1 MIFWK
6 WWTLVVLVATALV
19 SAEIY
24 LGVIDFVVSNDP
36 TYISFGI
43 FALFVI
49 STLVTGGW
57 CLQLQRGNKVDS
69 NQLSPVWFVSDALMS
84 IGMIGTLL
92 GFLMVLTSA
101 FTDIDTSDV
110 EAMQEVIG
118 QLATGMGTALL
129 TSLVGLISSTLLK
142 VQLVML
148 DTANN
153 LGNRDE
159 TL

>member
-1 MIFWK
+1 
-6 WWTLVVLVATALV
+6 
-19 SAEIY
+19 
-24 LGVIDFVVSNDP
+24 
-36 TYISFGI
+36 
-43 FALFVI
+43 
-49 STLVTGGW
+49 
-57 CLQLQRGNKVDS
+57 
-69 NQLSPVWFVSDALMS
+69 
-84 IGMIGTLL
+84 
-92 GFLMVLTSA
+92 MVLTSA

-118 QLATGMGTALL
+118 QLTTGMGTALL

>member
-6 WWTLVVLVATALV
+6 WWTLIVLVATALV
-19 SAEIY
+19 SAELY
-24 LGVIDFVVSNDP
+24 LGVIDFVVNNDP

-43 FALFVI
+43 FALFAI
-49 STLVTGGW
+49 STVVTGSW
-57 CLQLQRGNKVDS
+57 CFQLQRGNKIDDTRFGP
-69 NQLSPVWFVSDALMS
+69 LWFISDALMS

-101 FTDIDTSDV
+101 FTDVDTSDV

-148 DTANN
+148 DTANS

>member
-101 FTDIDTSDV
+101 FTDVDTSDV

>member
-6 WWTLVVLVATALV
+6 WWTLIVLVATALV
-19 SAEIY
+19 SAELY
-24 LGVIDFVVSNDP
+24 LGVIDFVVNNDP

-43 FALFVI
+43 FALFTI
-49 STLVTGGW
+49 ATLVTGGW
-57 CLQLQRGNKVDS
+57 CLQLQRGNTIDDTRFG
-69 NQLSPVWFVSDALMS
+69 PAWFISDALMS

-101 FTDIDTSDV
+101 FTDVDTSDV

-148 DTANN
+148 DTANS
-153 LGNRDE
+153 LGKRDE

>member
-6 WWTLVVLVATALV
+6 WWTLIVLVATALV
-19 SAEIY
+19 SAELY
-24 LGVIDFVVSNDP
+24 LGVIDFVVNNDP

-43 FALFVI
+43 FTLFAI
-49 STLVTGGW
+49 STVVTGSW
-57 CLQLQRGNKVDS
+57 CFQLQRGNKVDS

-101 FTDIDTSDV
+101 FTDVDTSDV

-148 DTANN
+148 DTANS

>member
-1 MIFWK
+1 MIFWR
-6 WWTLVVLVATALV
+6 WWTLVVLVATAMV
-19 SAEIY
+19 SAEVY
-24 LGVIDFVVSNDP
+24 LGVVDFVVTNDP

-49 STLVTGGW
+49 SSFVIGSW
-57 CLQLQRGNKVDS
+57 CFQLQRGTTIDKS
-69 NQLSPVWFVSDALMS
+69 SLGPLWFTSDALMS

-101 FTDIDTSDV
+101 FADVDTSDV

-148 DTANN
+148 DTANS

>member
-1 MIFWK
+1 
-6 WWTLVVLVATALV
+6 
-19 SAEIY
+19 
-24 LGVIDFVVSNDP
+24 
-36 TYISFGI
+36 
-43 FALFVI
+43 
-49 STLVTGGW
+49 
-57 CLQLQRGNKVDS
+57 
-69 NQLSPVWFVSDALMS
+69 
-84 IGMIGTLL
+84 MIGTLL

-101 FTDIDTSDV
+101 FTDVDTSDV

-148 DTANN
+148 DTANS
-153 LGNRDE
+153 LGNRNE